1 MRDQEADEDEK
12 LFTEMQ
18 AAAANLPPRQRRE
31 RARKDTFVKV
41 PLWWFEQA
49 TKATQTPQAFVCLWL
64 LHLAWKAKKAEFPVP
79 NGLLGRRGVDR
90 RAKYRALA
98 RLEKAGLITVKRRG
112 RKTPVVTLVGL

>member
-31 RARKDTFVKV
+31 KARKDTFVKV

-49 TKATQTPQAFVCLWL
+49 TKATQTPTSLRLPLVATPSVEGEESGISRPKRLAGQA
-64 LHLAWKAKKAEFPVP
+64 
-79 NGLLGRRGVDR
+79 RG
-90 RAKYRALA
+90 
-98 RLEKAGLITVKRRG
+98 
-112 RKTPVVTLVGL
+112 